1 MTSLR
6 RIFGCFL
13 ALVMLQLSMAKQV
26 QAQGELQIGYPVAMS
41 ADAEGNLF
49 LADRNLPGIWKVT
62 SQGPQVYWKGAKQL
76 RMPGNAPRC
85 IAIAPNGD
93 VFLGD
98 SATREVYRIGSDKA
112 EPLPLTGGK
121 VGVPIALQFW
131 KEGMLVIA
139 DLELN
144 RLVEVD
150 LSQKEPAKSLRE
162 VASISAPRAM
172 TITNEGNLLVLTQGI
187 DLVVG
192 VASDGSVKPWIAGQP
207 LPKSSLPL
215 GIASATSSEGK
226 QVVRIAD
233 SYQHLIWELQ
243 PDAAPKQWIS
253 DPALAHPSAL
263 VQKGEILW
271 ILDPRS
277 KQSGD
282 NKVFV
287 WNSQEGLKPWATK

>member
-1 MTSLR
+1 
-6 RIFGCFL
+6 
-13 ALVMLQLSMAKQV
+13 MLQVSMAKQV

-62 SQGPQVYWKGAKQL
+62 SQGPKVYWKGAKQL

-85 IAIAPNGD
+85 IAIGPTGD

-131 KEGMLVIA
+131 NEGKLVSA

-172 TITNEGNLLVLTQGI
+172 TITSEENLLVLTQGS
-187 DLVVG
+187 DLVVSVG
-192 VASDGSVKPWIAGQP
+192 SDGSVKPWIAGQP

-253 DPALAHPSAL
+253 DPALAHPIAL
-263 VQKGEILW
+263 VQNGEMLW

-287 WNSQEGLKPWATK
+287 WNGQEGLKPWATK